1 MYKKIILGKGG
12 GKNNCK
18 KSFSFFFLY
27 SWICLMYPTLGS
39 SPTLIFYVYV
49 CVCVCVC
56 VCMCVLSC
64 FSHVPSSRGS
74 SWPRDQTCVSC
85 LLHRQAG
92 SLPRTPPVITDTV
105 ACQLLLF
112 LLLETLYLFTH
123 ITCSWVIPTWFSE
136 LSSCFTILWHS
147 YLLCWF
153 QSTLNKPFS

>member
-18 KSFSFFFLY
+18 KSSSFFFLY
-27 SWICLMYPTLGS
+27 FCICLMYPTLGS
-39 SPTLIFYVYV
+39 SPTRIFYV
-49 CVCVCVC
+49 CVCVCV
-56 VCMCVLSC
+56 CVLSC

-74 SWPRDQTCVSC
+74 SWPCVSC

-136 LSSCFTILWHS
+136 LSSCFTIPWHS
-147 YLLCWF
+147 NYICLAGSKALWINLF
-153 QSTLNKPFS
+153 HNNL